1 MTKLDKLKEA
11 FKNKDFKK
19 AISIASKF
27 PRLGK
32 EKDAVKLAQDC
43 IINPSFY
50 RQIGYNIEDK
60 IQEGINAIAKK
71 YEIA

>member
-19 AISIASKF
+19 VISIASKF

-43 IINPSFY
+43 TINPLFY
-50 RQIGYNIEDK
+50 KQLGYNIEK
-60 IQEGINAIAKK
+60 SIQDGIDAIAKK

>member
-11 FKNKDFKK
+11 FKNKDFNK

-27 PRLGK
+27 PRLGE
-32 EKDAVKLAQDC
+32 EKHAIKLAQDC
-43 IINPSFY
+43 ITNPAFY
-50 RQIGYNIEDK
+50 KQLGYNIENK
-60 IQEGINAIAKK
+60 IKEGINAIAKK